1 MTGRAATAGVSSPGG
16 RSREGA
22 ATVVGARTGTL
33 PEPVTP
39 SPAAPANRDAPIPL
53 EATGV
58 TVRLGGVTI
67 VEDASLTLAPGD
79 LVLLTGPNGA
89 GKSTLLRALVGLLP
103 CSGEVRVAGEAPA
116 GIAARRAFVFAPDDP
131 ALYEDLT
138 LAEHVRFQ
146 ALLYRLPEAEPR
158 ALAWLDAFGLTP
170 KLGEFP
176 GTHSRGMRQKLSL
189 ALALGLARPLTL
201 LDEPFN
207 GLDVAAQARLH
218 DALSDRVGQ
227 GGAVLLTGHQR
238 ELGERLGARVL
249 ALQDGRL
256 VSG

>member
-1 MTGRAATAGVSSPGG
+1 VP
-16 RSREGA
+16 
-22 ATVVGARTGTL
+22 
-33 PEPVTP
+33 P
-39 SPAAPANRDAPIPL
+39 SDPIPAAPDAPLPL
-53 EATGV
+53 VASGV
-58 TVRLGGVTI
+58 KVRLGGVTI
-67 VEDASLTLAPGD
+67 VEEAALTLAPGD

-103 CSGEVRVAGEAPA
+103 ASGEDQIQGHPPTSL
-116 GIAARRAFVFAPDDP
+116 AAKHAFAFAPDEP

-146 ALLYRLPEAEPR
+146 ALLYGRPEAEPR
-158 ALAWLDAFGLTP
+158 ALASLDAFDLTP

-189 ALALGLARPLTL
+189 ALTLGLALPLTL

-207 GLDVAAQARLH
+207 GLDLVSQERLAA
-218 DALSDRVGQ
+218 ALAERTRE

-238 ELGERLGARVL
+238 ELGGLLGARAVAL
-249 ALQDGRL
+249 RNGRLQDA
-256 VSG
+256 

>member
-1 MTGRAATAGVSSPGG
+1 MTT
-16 RSREGA
+16 
-22 ATVVGARTGTL
+22 
-33 PEPVTP
+33 
-39 SPAAPANRDAPIPL
+39 APAPPDPRGAIAPL
-53 EATGV
+53 VASGV

-67 VEDASLTLAPGD
+67 VEDAALALAPGD

-103 CSGEVRVAGEAPA
+103 ASGDVRVAGHLPTS
-116 GIAARRAFVFAPDDP
+116 IAARRSFVFAPDDP

-138 LAEHVRFQ
+138 LSEHVRFQ
-146 ALLYRLPEAEPR
+146 TLLYGLPEAEPR
-158 ALAWLDAFGLTP
+158 TLAWLDAFGLTP

-189 ALALGLARPLTL
+189 ALSLGLARPLTL

-207 GLDVAAQARLH
+207 GLDLASQAQLL
-218 DALSDRVGQ
+218 DALADRVGE

-238 ELGERLGARVL
+238 ELGDQLGARVL
-249 ALQDGRL
+249 TLQDGRL
-256 VSG
+256 VGA

>member
-1 MTGRAATAGVSSPGG
+1 MSPTDPI
-16 RSREGA
+16 RS
-22 ATVVGARTGTL
+22 
-33 PEPVTP
+33 
-39 SPAAPANRDAPIPL
+39 APDAPLPL
-53 EATGV
+53 VANAV
-58 TVRLGGVTI
+58 RVRLGGVAI
-67 VEDASLTLAPGD
+67 VEEAALTLAPGD

-103 CSGEVRVAGEAPA
+103 ASGEVQVQGHPPA
-116 GIAARRAFVFAPDDP
+116 SLAAKRAFAFAPDEP

-146 ALLYRLPEAEPR
+146 ALLYGRPEAEPR
-158 ALAWLDAFGLTP
+158 TLAWLDAFDLAP

-189 ALALGLARPLTL
+189 ALTLGLALPLTL

-207 GLDVAAQARLH
+207 GLDLVSQERLAA
-218 DALSDRVGQ
+218 ALAERTRE

-238 ELGERLGARVL
+238 ELGGLLGARVVEL
-249 ALQDGRL
+249 RDGRL
-256 VSG
+256 LDA

>member
-1 MTGRAATAGVSSPGG
+1 V
-16 RSREGA
+16 
-22 ATVVGARTGTL
+22 
-33 PEPVTP
+33 
-39 SPAAPANRDAPIPL
+39 APADPIPSTPDAPLPL
-53 EATGV
+53 VAHAV
-58 TVRLGGVTI
+58 RVRLGGVAI
-67 VEDASLTLAPGD
+67 VEEAALTLAPGD

-103 CSGEVRVAGEAPA
+103 AAGEVQVLGHAPTSL
-116 GIAARRAFVFAPDDP
+116 AAKRAFAFAPDEP

-146 ALLYRLPEAEPR
+146 ALLYGRPEAEPR
-158 ALAWLDAFGLTP
+158 TLAWLDAFDLTA

-189 ALALGLARPLTL
+189 ALTLGLALPLTL

-207 GLDVAAQARLH
+207 GLDLVSQERLAA
-218 DALSDRVGQ
+218 ALAERTHE

-238 ELGERLGARVL
+238 ELGGLLGARVV
-249 ALQDGRL
+249 ALRDGRL
-256 VSG
+256 QDA

>member
-1 MTGRAATAGVSSPGG
+1 VI
-16 RSREGA
+16 
-22 ATVVGARTGTL
+22 
-33 PEPVTP
+33 P
-39 SPAAPANRDAPIPL
+39 SPSTSDTLNATPPLAAS
-53 EATGV
+53 GV
-58 TVRLGGVTI
+58 GVRLGGVTI
-67 VEDASLTLAPGD
+67 VEDAAILLAPGD

-103 CSGEVRVAGEAPA
+103 SSGDVRVAGHVPTS
-116 GIAARRAFVFAPDDP
+116 IAARRAFAFAPDDP

-158 ALAWLDAFGLTP
+158 TLALLDAFDLTP

-189 ALALGLARPLTL
+189 ALTLGLARPLTL

-207 GLDVAAQARLH
+207 GLDLAAQARLL
-218 DALSDRVGQ
+218 DALAERVGG

-238 ELGERLGARVL
+238 ELGDQLGARVL
-249 ALQDGRL
+249 TLQGGHL
-256 VSG
+256 VGA

>member
-1 MTGRAATAGVSSPGG
+1 MPPSDPIPTAP
-16 RSREGA
+16 
-22 ATVVGARTGTL
+22 
-33 PEPVTP
+33 
-39 SPAAPANRDAPIPL
+39 DAPLPL
-53 EATGV
+53 VASGV
-58 TVRLGGVTI
+58 RVRLGGVAI
-67 VEDASLTLAPGD
+67 VDEAALTLVPGD

-103 CSGEVRVAGEAPA
+103 ASGEVQVLGHPPTSL
-116 GIAARRAFVFAPDDP
+116 AAKRAFAFAPDEP

-146 ALLYRLPEAEPR
+146 ALLYGRPEAEER
-158 ALAWLDAFGLTP
+158 TLAALAAFDLTP

-189 ALALGLARPLTL
+189 ALTLGLALPMTL

-207 GLDVAAQARLH
+207 GLDLVSQERLAA
-218 DALSDRVGQ
+218 ALAERTRE

-238 ELGERLGARVL
+238 ELGGLLGARVVEL
-249 ALQDGRL
+249 HDGRL
-256 VSG
+256 QDA

>member
-1 MTGRAATAGVSSPGG
+1 MAGA
-16 RSREGA
+16 GA
-22 ATVVGARTGTL
+22 GTL

-39 SPAAPANRDAPIPL
+39 SPAAPATRDPATPL
-53 EATGV
+53 VASGV
-58 TVRLGGVTI
+58 TVRLGGVAI
-67 VEDASLTLAPGD
+67 VEDATLTLAPGD

-103 CSGEVRVAGEAPA
+103 SSGDVRVTGEAPTSL
-116 GIAARRAFVFAPDDP
+116 AARRAFVFVPDDP

-158 ALAWLDAFGLTP
+158 TLAWLDAFGLTP
-170 KLGEFP
+170 RLGEFP

-189 ALALGLARPLTL
+189 ALALGLALPLTL

-207 GLDVAAQARLH
+207 GLDLASQAQLLAALA
-218 DALSDRVGQ
+218 DRVGQ
-227 GGAVLLTGHQR
+227 GGAVLLTGHQL
-238 ELGERLGARVL
+238 ELGARLGARL
-249 ALQDGRL
+249 LTLRDGRL
-256 VSG
+256 MPA

>member
-1 MTGRAATAGVSSPGG
+1 VSL
-16 RSREGA
+16 A
-22 ATVVGARTGTL
+22 
-33 PEPVTP
+33 EPT
-39 SPAAPANRDAPIPL
+39 PAAHEPPPPL
-53 EATGV
+53 VASGV
-58 TVRLGGVTI
+58 RVRLGGVAI
-67 VEDASLTLAPGD
+67 VEEAALALSPGD

-103 CSGEVRVAGEAPA
+103 ASGEVRVQGQPPTSL
-116 GIAARRAFVFAPDDP
+116 AAKRAFAFAPDEP

-146 ALLYRLPEAEPR
+146 ALLYGRPEAEER
-158 ALAWLDAFGLTP
+158 ALAALDAFDLTP

-189 ALALGLARPLTL
+189 ALALGLALPLTL

-207 GLDVAAQARLH
+207 GLDLASQERLAAALAART
-218 DALSDRVGQ
+218 RE

-238 ELGERLGARVL
+238 ELGGLLGARVVTL
-249 ALQDGRL
+249 RDGRL
-256 VSG
+256 QGA

>member
-1 MTGRAATAGVSSPGG
+1 VT
-16 RSREGA
+16 
-22 ATVVGARTGTL
+22 TL
-33 PEPVTP
+33 PAPPEP
-39 SPAAPANRDAPIPL
+39 RDAIAPL
-53 EATGV
+53 VASGV

-67 VEDASLTLAPGD
+67 VEDAALVLAPGD

-103 CSGEVRVAGEAPA
+103 ASGDVRVAGHLPTS
-116 GIAARRAFVFAPDDP
+116 IAARRSFVFVPDDP

-138 LAEHVRFQ
+138 LSEHVRFQ
-146 ALLYRLPEAEPR
+146 ALLYGLPEAEPR
-158 ALAWLDAFGLTP
+158 TLAALEAFGLTP

-189 ALALGLARPLTL
+189 ALSLGLARPLTL

-207 GLDVAAQARLH
+207 GLDLASQAQLLDSLA
-218 DALSDRVGQ
+218 DRVGE

-238 ELGERLGARVL
+238 ELGDQLGARVL
-249 ALQDGRL
+249 TLQEGRL
-256 VSG
+256 VSA